1 MSELSIKV
9 VIGGRQYPLKIER
22 NEEENVRKAVKVI
35 NERLKDFEQNYTV
48 KDKQDLLAMCCIQ
61 FATQNIN
68 LENKT
73 VIEDEGIV
81 DRLVEIEQFVSDY
94 LKKDAAV
101 N

>member
-22 NEEENVRKAVKVI
+22 KEEENVRKAVKTI
-35 NERLKDFEQNYTV
+35 NERLKKFEESYSV

-61 FATQNIN
+61 FAAQNLN

-73 VIEDEGIV
+73 VIEDDTIV

-94 LKKDAAV
+94 LRKDPTV
-101 N
+101 H